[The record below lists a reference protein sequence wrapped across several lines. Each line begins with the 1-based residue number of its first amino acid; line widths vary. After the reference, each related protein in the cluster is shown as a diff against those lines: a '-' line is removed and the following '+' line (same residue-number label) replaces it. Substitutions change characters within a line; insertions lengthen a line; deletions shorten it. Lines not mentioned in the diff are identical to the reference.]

1 MVKRK
6 KRSNRWCFPAS
17 ALLNQFEE
25 GAWASSIAGR
35 RGSTRMRVQRWR
47 EGTTNFDPYQAD
59 EFAIKLGKHPSEI
72 WTDWF
77 DLPEYQT
84 PKETTGETVQDLRP

>member
-1 MVKRK
+1 MTRK
-6 KRSNRWCFPAS
+6 KRRNRWCFPAT

-25 GAWASSIAGR
+25 GEFASTIAGR
-35 RGSTRMRVQRWR
+35 LGTSRTRVQEWR
-47 EGTTNFDPYQAD
+47 KGTTRFDPYQAD
-59 EFAIKLGKHPSEI
+59 KFAIKLGKHPSEI

-84 PKETTGETVQDLRP
+84 PKETADETVQDLRP